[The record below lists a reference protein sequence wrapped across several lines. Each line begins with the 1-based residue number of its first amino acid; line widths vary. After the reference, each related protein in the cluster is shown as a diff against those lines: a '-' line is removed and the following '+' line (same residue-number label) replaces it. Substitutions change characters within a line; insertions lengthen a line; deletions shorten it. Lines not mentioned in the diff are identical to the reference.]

1 MTRAQAIRDFAE
13 WRKAQGGLPEG
24 CIFLCAEREGVE
36 NRGGALIKVRVYYF
50 IVEKDRRLIEQW
62 SAYDADTLEY
72 NRVV

>member
-1 MTRAQAIRDFAE
+1 MNRAQAIRDFAE
-13 WRKAQGGLPEG
+13 WRKAQDGLPEG

-36 NRGGALIKVRVYYF
+36 NRGGALVKVRVFYF

-62 SAYDADTLEY
+62 SAYDADIIEY